1 MAKLTKVTELAASL
15 NMDAQQ
21 LYEQI
26 NALGLGFTVKTKA
39 SGLNEDQILAI
50 KQALAVKR
58 QNRGTTAIDA
68 KSQSKATSGTVRIR
82 RRRGG
87 DGESGDAAAS
97 EQKTDTVAKSGA
109 SAVKADV
116 KSESKSGAAVQNDV
130 ATKAAAEKNVVEGEV
145 KSGETTEKSDAKG
158 EKVAS
163 LPEVNEKPS
172 VGAPSDVAAD
182 AASAP
187 SETADGDGTG
197 EVVVAAEVKETQ
209 DVKEVPQAKETD
221 DVAAAA
227 SVGDSAE
234 ASKVERVEKSEPS
247 KDAAAQSKLEKEKKA
262 AKKAEKEKRKKE
274 QLIELAPKF
283 EKTVN
288 LSFGSSGF
296 ADQVPDSFAVEVED
310 AIEMSEEDDEKS
322 TMTDDAETKRRV
334 KQGRK
339 PASQA
344 HDNDEIGLDGGDEED
359 ARPTHKKSS
368 RPSNI
373 TGTID
378 PALIRAM
385 LVKDNKK
392 FGNTSNDKNNRKPSG
407 RTVVNSSQFY
417 GGQNAN
423 ANKNNANHSG
433 TNYKKVKRNAKQTP
447 AERAAAHPQV
457 SEHKRVLKI
466 ADSIAVGALANDL
479 GVKANEVIRFLMKEL
494 GMMVTV
500 NQTVDV
506 ETAELVAAEYGF
518 TVQDISFNEESF
530 TSSKADKPEDMEL
543 RAPIVTVMGHV
554 DHGKTSLLDAIR
566 ESRVTATE
574 AGGITQHIGAS
585 TIQTSTGKVVFLD
598 TPGHEAFTALRARG
612 SKVTDLV
619 VLVVAADDGVMP
631 QTVEAINHAKAAGV
645 PIIVAINK
653 IDKPGANPERVRQ
666 ALTEYELISEEWGGT
681 TIFKEVSAKT
691 GEGVAELLEL
701 IQLQSEV
708 LELKANPDKPARG
721 FILEAYKDTRRGTVA
736 SILVQEGTLHIN
748 DILVSGA
755 CYGKVKSMIDDS
767 GKTIREAEPSTP
779 VEITGLSDVPDAG
792 EPFFVAETEK
802 IAKEFTTQI
811 KERKRNAEL
820 SSRKFDP
827 WAQFKDNKILNVI
840 IKADVQG
847 SLEAL
852 TKSLSALSTEDVE
865 LSIVHAAV
873 GGATENDVQL
883 AIASSAIIVGF
894 NTRPDA
900 RAADIAKREGV
911 VMESFSVIYDIID
924 YVKDAMSGLLDPIIG
939 ENILGHTEIRNT
951 FNVPKVGTIAGG
963 YVTDG
968 LIRRGAKCRL
978 LRSGKIIYDSK
989 IASLKRFKDDAK
1001 EVRSGFECGFSI
1013 ENYNDVKVGDVVEVY
1028 EVTETKQAL

>member
-15 NMDAQQ
+15 NMDGQQ
-21 LYEQI
+21 LFEQI
-26 NALGLGFTVKTKA
+26 NALGLGFTVKTKS
-39 SGLNEDQILAI
+39 SGLNEDQITAI
-50 KQALAVKR
+50 KQALAAKR
-58 QNRGTTAIDA
+58 QNRSTTAIDA

-82 RRRGG
+82 RRRAG
-87 DGESGDAAAS
+87 DGEAGAGEGQEAKTGAASQEAKSETAKPSETNAAPRAEKTAKDADAGTDGAKSAAKAETETKAVAAAKTAADAGAASDAAKKGEARTAAGQDAGALKAEEAQTAAGVKIGS
-97 EQKTDTVAKSGA
+97 AKAGSAKTEDAKSGA
-109 SAVKADV
+109 SAKEKDDAL
-116 KSESKSGAAVQNDV
+116 
-130 ATKAAAEKNVVEGEV
+130 TAAA
-145 KSGETTEKSDAKG
+145 KSDKDK
-158 EKVAS
+158 KV
-163 LPEVNEKPS
+163 
-172 VGAPSDVAAD
+172 
-182 AASAP
+182 
-187 SETADGDGTG
+187 
-197 EVVVAAEVKETQ
+197 
-209 DVKEVPQAKETD
+209 
-221 DVAAAA
+221 
-227 SVGDSAE
+227 
-234 ASKVERVEKSEPS
+234 
-247 KDAAAQSKLEKEKKA
+247 
-262 AKKAEKEKRKKE
+262 AKKAEKEKKKKE
-274 QLIELAPKF
+274 QVIELAPKF
-283 EKTVN
+283 EKTIG

-296 ADQVPDSFAVEVED
+296 ADAVPDAYAAYADDGDADDED
-310 AIEMSEEDDEKS
+310 DKRAAAKNANHAKQSRRLSAQPEASGDIEIDGEDDE
-322 TMTDDAETKRRV
+322 
-334 KQGRK
+334 
-339 PASQA
+339 
-344 HDNDEIGLDGGDEED
+344 EE
-359 ARPTHKKSS
+359 ARSAHKKSA

-392 FGNTSNDKNNRKPSG
+392 FGNASNDKNNRKPAG

-417 GGQNAN
+417 GGQNN
-423 ANKNNANHSG
+423 AGGNKNNNLGRSG
-433 TNYKKVKRNAKQTP
+433 TNFKKVKRNAKQTP
-447 AERAAAHPQV
+447 AERAAAHPQA
-457 SEHKRVLKI
+457 SEHKRVIKI
-466 ADSIAVGALANDL
+466 ADAISVGTLANDL
-479 GVKANEVIRFLMKEL
+479 GVKSSEVIRFLMKEL

-518 TVQDISFNEESF
+518 TVQDISFNEASF
-530 TSSKADKPEDMEL
+530 TSPTADKPEDMAL

-585 TIQTSTGKVVFLD
+585 TIMTPTGKVVFLD

-612 SKVTDLV
+612 AKVTDLV

-666 ALTEYELISEEWGGT
+666 ALTEYELIPEEWGGT

-691 GEGVAELLEL
+691 GAGVAELLEL

-736 SILVQEGTLHIN
+736 SILVQEGTLRIN
-748 DILVSGA
+748 DILVSGS
-755 CYGKVKSMIDDS
+755 CSGKVKSMTDDR
-767 GKTIREAEPSTP
+767 GKSIKAAEPSTP

-792 EPFFVAETEK
+792 EPFFVAESEK
-802 IAKEFTTQI
+802 IAKEFTAQI

-827 WAQFKDNKILNVI
+827 WAQFKENKTLNVI

-852 TKSLSALSTEDVE
+852 TKSLGALSTEDVE

-883 AIASSAIIVGF
+883 AVASGAIIVGF

-900 RAADIAKREGV
+900 RAAEIAKREGI
-911 VMESFSVIYDIID
+911 VMESFSIIYDIID

-939 ENILGHTEIRNT
+939 ENIVGHAEIRNT

-968 LIRRGAKCRL
+968 LVRRGAKCRL
-978 LRSGKIIYDSK
+978 LRNGKIIYDSK

-1013 ENYNDVKVGDVVEVY
+1013 ENYNDVKVGDVVEIY
-1028 EVTETKQAL
+1028 EITETKQAL

>member
-1 MAKLTKVTELAASL
+1 MAKLTKVTELATSL

-21 LYEQI
+21 LFEQI
-26 NALGLGFTVKTKA
+26 NALGLGFTVKSKS

-50 KQALAVKR
+50 KQALASKR
-58 QNRGTTAIDA
+58 QNRSTTAIDA

-87 DGESGDAAAS
+87 DAESGDSAAS
-97 EQKTDTVAKSGA
+97 EAKTEAAPSNAPVATT
-109 SAVKADV
+109 
-116 KSESKSGAAVQNDV
+116 E
-130 ATKAAAEKNVVEGEV
+130 TKAAEK
-145 KSGETTEKSDAKG
+145 
-158 EKVAS
+158 
-163 LPEVNEKPS
+163 
-172 VGAPSDVAAD
+172 
-182 AASAP
+182 
-187 SETADGDGTG
+187 
-197 EVVVAAEVKETQ
+197 
-209 DVKEVPQAKETD
+209 D
-221 DVAAAA
+221 DVAAKAA
-227 SVGDSAE
+227 KDGAKASDAKAAEAVAAGAKAAEAVAAGAKAETSESTAAEAQVESTVNAATEATTDKSDKTDKTDASEGSDKDKVEAAEAEAVAKARDTADVKEAKAVEATGAKE
-234 ASKVERVEKSEPS
+234 ASKVEAAEKSES
-247 KDAAAQSKLEKEKKA
+247 AKDVAKSEKDKKA
-262 AKKAEKEKRKKE
+262 AKKAEKEKKKKE

-283 EKTVN
+283 EKSVG
-288 LSFGSSGF
+288 LSFGSSSF
-296 ADQVPDSFAVEVED
+296 ADQVPESYASETEEVAEVVE
-310 AIEMSEEDDEKS
+310 EEDDKS
-322 TMTDDAETKRRV
+322 TMTTDEEANRRTK
-334 KQGRK
+334 QARK
-339 PASQA
+339 APAQA
-344 HDNDEIGLDGGDEED
+344 HESDEIGLDGDDEDEEA
-359 ARPTHKKSS
+359 ARSTHKKSA

-392 FGNTSNDKNNRKPSG
+392 FGNGSNDKNNRKPAG

-433 TNYKKVKRNAKQTP
+433 TNFKKVKRNKQTP
-447 AERAAAHPQV
+447 AERAAAHPQA

-466 ADSIAVGALANDL
+466 ADSISVGALANDL

-585 TIQTSTGKVVFLD
+585 TIQTPTGKVVFLD

-666 ALTEYELISEEWGGT
+666 ALTEYELIPEEWGGS
-681 TIFKEVSAKT
+681 TIFKEVSAKR
-691 GEGVAELLEL
+691 GDGVADLLEL

-748 DILVSGA
+748 DILVSGC
-755 CYGKVKSMIDDS
+755 CYGKVKSMVDDN

-792 EPFFVAETEK
+792 EPFFVAESEK

-827 WAQFKDNKILNVI
+827 WAQFKENKTLNVI

-852 TKSLSALSTEDVE
+852 TKSLGALSTEDVE
-865 LSIVHAAV
+865 LNIVHAAV

-883 AIASSAIIVGF
+883 AIASNAIIVGF

-939 ENILGHTEIRNT
+939 ENVLGHTEIRNT

-978 LRSGKIIYDSK
+978 LRNGKIIYDSK

>member
-15 NMDAQQ
+15 SMDAQQ
-21 LYEQI
+21 LFEQI

-87 DGESGDAAAS
+87 DVDSGDAAGS
-97 EQKTDTVAKSGA
+97 EQKTETGAQRGA
-109 SAVKADV
+109 SAVKSNV
-116 KSESKSGAAVQNDV
+116 KSDSKTGAAVQNV
-130 ATKAAAEKNVVEGEV
+130 PATKAAAEKNVVEGGV
-145 KSGETTEKSDAKG
+145 KSGEATEKIDAKG

-163 LPEVNEKPS
+163 LLEVNEKPP
-172 VGAPSDVAAD
+172 VVVADVAASPSDTTEGDVAVD
-182 AASAP
+182 AVV
-187 SETADGDGTG
+187 TAD
-197 EVVVAAEVKETQ
+197 VKEAQ
-209 DVKEVPQAKETD
+209 DVKEFLQAKETVD
-221 DVAAAA
+221 AAVAASA
-227 SVGDSAE
+227 GDLAD
-234 ASKVERVEKSEPS
+234 ASKVERVDKSEPI
-247 KDAAAQSKLEKEKKA
+247 KDAAQSKLEKEKKA

-296 ADQVPDSFAVEVED
+296 ADQVPDSFVVEVED

-359 ARPTHKKSS
+359 ARSTHKKSS

-392 FGNTSNDKNNRKPSG
+392 FGNTSSDKNNRKPSG

-433 TNYKKVKRNAKQTP
+433 TNYKKVKRNAKQTS
-447 AERAAAHPQV
+447 AERAAAHPQA

-466 ADSIAVGALANDL
+466 ADSIGVGALANDL

-530 TSSKADKPEDMEL
+530 TSSKADRPEDMEL

-691 GEGVAELLEL
+691 GEGVADLLEL

-736 SILVQEGTLHIN
+736 SILVQEGTLRIN

-792 EPFFVAETEK
+792 EPFFVAGTEK

>member
-15 NMDAQQ
+15 NMEGQQ
-21 LYEQI
+21 LFEQI
-26 NALGLGFTVKTKA
+26 NALDLGFSVKSKS
-39 SGLNEDQILAI
+39 SGLSEEQIVAI
-50 KQALAVKR
+50 KQALEAKR
-58 QNRGTTAIDA
+58 QVRGTTAIDA

-87 DGESGDAAAS
+87 DAEGDASAS
-97 EQKTDTVAKSGA
+97 EVPASTSKANAPKIEKSAAKTVVSSPSAPVVSDGA
-109 SAVKADV
+109 EGV
-116 KSESKSGAAVQNDV
+116 SESKTSDV
-130 ATKAAAEKNVVEGEV
+130 LPVGNATEKAAEKTAETVAEQTPVQDSVEAKIEAPTQVVSEASHSEV
-145 KSGETTEKSDAKG
+145 ENKKVEAPNIVSEDKIEETQNSVQEASSDIK
-158 EKVAS
+158 
-163 LPEVNEKPS
+163 
-172 VGAPSDVAAD
+172 
-182 AASAP
+182 
-187 SETADGDGTG
+187 
-197 EVVVAAEVKETQ
+197 AEEKETQ
-209 DVKEVPQAKETD
+209 DSAKNAEETSAHDEAQA
-221 DVAAAA
+221 
-227 SVGDSAE
+227 AE
-234 ASKVERVEKSEPS
+234 HREGQPSNAKTEK
-247 KDAAAQSKLEKEKKA
+247 DKKA
-262 AKKAEKEKRKKE
+262 AKKAEKEKKKKE
-274 QLIELAPKF
+274 KLIELAPKF
-283 EKTVN
+283 EKSVSLT
-288 LSFGSSGF
+288 FGSSSF
-296 ADQVPDSFAVEVED
+296 TDEVPEEYSTDVED
-310 AIEMSEEDDEKS
+310 SEEDKVVAEEERVMRAKPIRKPIVSDSEELDLAGDE
-322 TMTDDAETKRRV
+322 DDARV
-334 KQGRK
+334 
-339 PASQA
+339 S
-344 HDNDEIGLDGGDEED
+344 
-359 ARPTHKKSS
+359 HKKAA

-392 FGNTSNDKNNRKPSG
+392 FGNNANGEKNGRKTTG

-417 GGQNAN
+417 GGQPNN
-423 ANKNNANHSG
+423 NNNSNKNANHSG
-433 TNYKKVKRNAKQTP
+433 SFKKVKRNTKQTP
-447 AERAAAHPQV
+447 AERAAAHPQA

-466 ADSIAVGALANDL
+466 ADSISVGALANDL
-479 GVKANEVIRFLMKEL
+479 GVKASEVIRFLMKEL

-530 TSSKADKPEDMEL
+530 TASKADNPEDMEL

-585 TIQTSTGKVVFLD
+585 TIQTPTGKVVFLD

-612 SKVTDLV
+612 AKVTDLV

-666 ALTEYELISEEWGGT
+666 ALTEYELIPEEWGGT
-681 TIFKEVSAKT
+681 TLFKEVSAKT
-691 GEGVAELLEL
+691 GEGVPELLEL

-736 SILVQEGTLHIN
+736 SILVQEGTLRIN
-748 DILVSGA
+748 DILVSGS
-755 CYGKVKSMIDDS
+755 CYGKVKSMVDDR
-767 GKTIREAEPSTP
+767 GKTIKEAEPSTP

-820 SSRKFDP
+820 SSRRFDP
-827 WAQFKDNKILNVI
+827 WAQFKENKTLNVI

-852 TKSLSALSTEDVE
+852 TKSLGSLSTEEVE
-865 LSIVHAAV
+865 LNIVHAAV

-883 AIASSAIIVGF
+883 AIASNAIIVGF

-900 RAADIAKREGV
+900 RAAEIAKREGV
-911 VMESFSVIYDIID
+911 VMESFSIIYDIID
-924 YVKDAMSGLLDPIIG
+924 YVKSAMSGLLDPIIG
-939 ENILGHTEIRNT
+939 ENVLGHAEIRNT

-978 LRSGKIIYDSK
+978 LRNGKIVYDSK

-1001 EVRSGFECGFSI
+1001 EVRNGFECGFSI

-1028 EVTETKQAL
+1028 EITETKQAL

>member
-1 MAKLTKVTELAASL
+1 
-15 NMDAQQ
+15 MDAQQ
-21 LYEQI
+21 LFEQI
-26 NALGLGFTVKTKA
+26 NALGLGFTVKSKS

-50 KQALAVKR
+50 KQALASKR
-58 QNRGTTAIDA
+58 QNRSTTAIDA

-87 DGESGDAAAS
+87 DAESGDSAAS
-97 EQKTDTVAKSGA
+97 EAKTEAAPTNAPVATT
-109 SAVKADV
+109 
-116 KSESKSGAAVQNDV
+116 E
-130 ATKAAAEKNVVEGEV
+130 TKAAEK
-145 KSGETTEKSDAKG
+145 
-158 EKVAS
+158 
-163 LPEVNEKPS
+163 
-172 VGAPSDVAAD
+172 
-182 AASAP
+182 
-187 SETADGDGTG
+187 
-197 EVVVAAEVKETQ
+197 
-209 DVKEVPQAKETD
+209 D
-221 DVAAAA
+221 DVAAKAA
-227 SVGDSAE
+227 KDGAKASDAKAAEAVAAGAKAETSESTAAEAQVESTVNAATEATTDKSDKTDKTDASEGSDKDKVEAAQAEAVVNARDTADVKEAKAVEATGAKE
-234 ASKVERVEKSEPS
+234 ASKVEAAEKSES
-247 KDAAAQSKLEKEKKA
+247 AKDVAKSEKDKKA
-262 AKKAEKEKRKKE
+262 AKKAEKEKKKKE

-283 EKTVN
+283 EKSVG
-288 LSFGSSGF
+288 LSFGSSSF
-296 ADQVPDSFAVEVED
+296 ADQVPESYASETEEVAEVVE
-310 AIEMSEEDDEKS
+310 EEDDKS
-322 TMTDDAETKRRV
+322 TMTTDEEANRRTK
-334 KQGRK
+334 QARK
-339 PASQA
+339 APAQA
-344 HDNDEIGLDGGDEED
+344 HESDEIGLDGDDEDEEA
-359 ARPTHKKSS
+359 ARSTHKKSA

-392 FGNTSNDKNNRKPSG
+392 FGNGSNDKNNRKPAG

-433 TNYKKVKRNAKQTP
+433 TNFKKVKRNKQTP
-447 AERAAAHPQV
+447 AERAAAHPQA

-466 ADSIAVGALANDL
+466 ADSISVGALANDL

-585 TIQTSTGKVVFLD
+585 TIQTPTGKVVFLD

-666 ALTEYELISEEWGGT
+666 ALTEYELI
-681 TIFKEVSAKT
+681 
-691 GEGVAELLEL
+691 
-701 IQLQSEV
+701 QLQSEV

-748 DILVSGA
+748 DILVSGC
-755 CYGKVKSMIDDS
+755 CYGKVKSMVDDN

-792 EPFFVAETEK
+792 EPFFVAESEK

-827 WAQFKDNKILNVI
+827 WAQFKENKTLNVI

-852 TKSLSALSTEDVE
+852 TKSLGALSTEDVE
-865 LSIVHAAV
+865 LNIVHAAV

-883 AIASSAIIVGF
+883 AIASNAIIVGF

-939 ENILGHTEIRNT
+939 ENVLGHTEIRNT

-978 LRSGKIIYDSK
+978 LRNGKIIYDSK